1 MSRLKKGFTLI
12 EVALFLVIT
21 GALFA
26 SVTIGVQNSIY
37 QQRFN
42 DAVQNFAEFL
52 RNAYAETMNVQS
64 IGTGR
69 TEKAIYGR
77 LITFGESTD
86 ASVNEDGS
94 SNTINMNNTKNII
107 YVYDIVGDVAGDIGT
122 GDVLGTLVDLN
133 ADVIKVEDNKIKAAG
148 IIDNY
153 TPKWSSQIEPA
164 CNEETKQC
172 SYDPFKG
179 AILIVRHPVSGTVF
193 TFVMKGETIEINDY
207 ISSARVNYQ
216 QILDELASA
225 ETEEQKQQAQI
236 ELDFYLNNSQTENR
250 LKDALSAMN
259 EDGSRKFKMATLD
272 LCVNPEGD
280 MEYSNRRD
288 VRIVAGARNASGIE
302 ILNDEQSRCKVQE

>member
-26 SVTIGVQNSIY
+26 AVTVGVQNSIY

-52 RNAYAETMNVQS
+52 RSVYAETMNVQS

-77 LITFGESTD
+77 LITFGESVD
-86 ASVNEDGS
+86 ASASGEAGGNV
-94 SNTINMNNTKNII
+94 INQNDTKNVI
-107 YVYDIVGDVAGDIGT
+107 YVYDVIGDVAGDIGT
-122 GDVLGTLVDLN
+122 GDVLGTLVQLN
-133 ADVIKVEDNKIKAAG
+133 ADVIRVEDNMVKAVG

-164 CNEETKQC
+164 CNEETKKC

-193 TFVMKGETIEINDY
+193 TFVMEGETVEINDY
-207 ISSARVNYQ
+207 IGSARLNYQ
-216 QILDELASA
+216 AIQQKLDEA
-225 ETEEQKQQAQI
+225 ETDEQRQAAQI
-236 ELDFYLNNSQTENR
+236 ELDYYLNNNQTENR
-250 LKDALSAMN
+250 LKDALNATG
-259 EDGSRKFKMATLD
+259 EGGGKKFKMATLD

-288 VRIVAGARNASGIE
+288 VRIVAGARNASGVE
-302 ILNDEQSRCKVQE
+302 LLSDDQSRCRIQE